1 VSEVQFLVL
10 LTAPDHFARWERL
23 SPAQL
28 DRAVECFRSFA
39 KAVQERGEIVAGDA
53 LLEPAATRTV
63 QMGSARA
70 VTDGPF
76 AEAVEQLAG
85 FYVIDVDSH
94 ETAVDLARLL
104 PDDIAVEV
112 RPTRGTPIR

>member
-10 LTAPDHFARWERL
+10 LTAPDHFTRWATL
-23 SPAQL
+23 SPQQI
-28 DRAVECFRSFA
+28 DDAVACFQSFA

-53 LLEPAATRTV
+53 LFPPDAARTV
-63 QMGSARA
+63 QMGPDRA

-76 AEAVEQLAG
+76 TETVEQLAG

-94 ETAVDLARLL
+94 ETAVDLVKLL
-104 PDDIAVEV
+104 PDNIAVEV
-112 RPTRGTPIR
+112 RPTQGTPIR